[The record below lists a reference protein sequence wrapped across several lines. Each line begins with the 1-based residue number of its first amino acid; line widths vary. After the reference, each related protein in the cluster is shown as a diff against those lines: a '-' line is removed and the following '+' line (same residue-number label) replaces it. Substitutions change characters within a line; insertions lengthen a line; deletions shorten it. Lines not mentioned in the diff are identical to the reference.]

1 MTSKNEQ
8 SGSVAQSVEPSAD
21 LNEERREALRKIGKF
36 GAYTAPALL
45 GMLASAQAA
54 PVTDGV

>member
-8 SGSVAQSVEPSAD
+8 SGPVAQSVEPSAD
-21 LNEERREALRKIGKF
+21 LNEERREALRRLGRF

-45 GMLASAQAA
+45 AMLASEQAA
-54 PVTDGV
+54 AVSDGV